1 MNFVKVSFWRIFW
14 PTIIAS
20 LILSAL
26 GWVFWILVFTGLTAE
41 EPETASPAV
50 LHLKLN
56 GVIADRS
63 DATFDG
69 MSFKIANKIGLADLL
84 VGFESAKNDPDVKGI
99 YLDLGAIDCGYATA
113 FEIRKAI
120 KDFRTS
126 GKFVTAYLSG
136 EVISQKQYLISSA
149 ASEIYGFPSAAMEFV
164 GLGAELMFYKNTFDK
179 LGLEMQ
185 VIRGAN
191 NDFKSA
197 VEPYFL
203 DKMSDSSRFQMQQY
217 ITSIWNEYCQHV
229 AQDRGVSVNVLNAI
243 ANDLKVQRLS
253 DAYEFRLIDGV
264 CYQDE
269 VEDKI
274 MQKAQLAD
282 NTELMAFE
290 KYAKNTFEM
299 DQLGISYDANKIA
312 VINAEGAIMV
322 DGDEIASR
330 KIIQLFREV
339 RKDKSVKGVVFR
351 VNSPGGSALASEEIW
366 REVALTAKQ
375 KMLVVSMGDVA
386 ASGGYYIATPAEM
399 IFAEPTTITGS
410 IGVFGVIPYT
420 GNLLEK
426 NLGLTF
432 DRVQTHKHSVLS
444 LNRKLTADELA
455 VIQGE
460 VNATYDLFKTRVA
473 NGRKLSPEA
482 VSRIARGRVW
492 TGAAAVKVGLV
503 DRLGGLTDAI
513 NYVTA
518 KLSMKNAIVQYWPKV
533 SIDPIQELLAKI
545 SEERTTTVKVKSL
558 SMPKV
563 LDETL
568 QELAHLEQWTGIQM
582 RLPYTLKIN

>member
-1 MNFVKVSFWRIFW
+1 MNNVKISFWHIFW

-56 GVIADRS
+56 GTISDRS
-63 DATFDG
+63 DAAFDG
-69 MSFKIANKIGLADLL
+69 MSFTITNKIGLADLL
-84 VGFESAKNDPDVKGI
+84 VGFENAKNDPDVKGI

-113 FEIRKAI
+113 FEIRKALT
-120 KDFRTS
+120 DFRAS
-126 GKFVTAYLSG
+126 GKFITAYLSG

-149 ASEIYGFPSAAMEFV
+149 ASEIYGFPSATMEFV

-197 VEPYFL
+197 VEPYFM
-203 DKMSDSSRFQMQQY
+203 DKMSDSSRFQLQQY
-217 ITSIWNEYCQHV
+217 ITSMWGDYCKTI
-229 AQDRGVSVNVLNAI
+229 ATERGVSEIKLNQI
-243 ANDLKVQRLS
+243 ANELKIQRLS
-253 DAYEFRLIDGV
+253 DAYKFKLIDGL

-269 VEDKI
+269 VENKI
-274 MQKAQLAD
+274 MRKANLAD
-282 NTELMAFE
+282 GTEIMSFE
-290 KYAKNTFEM
+290 TYAKNTFEV
-299 DQLGISYDANKIA
+299 DQLGISDIDKRIA
-312 VINAEGAIMV
+312 VINAEGSIMV

-330 KIIQLFREV
+330 KLIQLFREV
-339 RKDKSVKGVVFR
+339 RKDKSIKGVVFR

-366 REVALTAKQ
+366 REVELTAQVKT
-375 KMLVVSMGDVA
+375 LVVSMGDVA
-386 ASGGYYIATPAEM
+386 ASGGYYIATPAEI

-420 GNLLEK
+420 GRLLEK
-426 NLGLTF
+426 NLGLSF
-432 DRVQTHKHSVLS
+432 DRVQTHQHSVLS
-444 LNRKLTADELA
+444 LNRKLTVDELSI
-455 VIQGE
+455 IQGE
-460 VNATYDLFKTRVA
+460 VNSTYELFKSRVA
-473 NGRKLSPEA
+473 NGRKLTLSQ
-482 VSRIARGRVW
+482 VNRIARGRVW

-503 DRLGGLTDAI
+503 DKLGGLNDAI
-513 NYVTA
+513 SYLST
-518 KLSMKNAIVQYWPKV
+518 KLSLKDPIVQYWPKV
-533 SIDPIQELLAKI
+533 TVDPIQELLEKI
-545 SEERTTTVKVKSL
+545 SEETTTALKVKTI

-563 LDETL
+563 LDQTL
-568 QELAHLEQWTGIQM
+568 KELAHLEQWTGIQM

>member
-1 MNFVKVSFWRIFW
+1 
-14 PTIIAS
+14 
-20 LILSAL
+20 
-26 GWVFWILVFTGLTAE
+26 
-41 EPETASPAV
+41 
-50 LHLKLN
+50 
-56 GVIADRS
+56 
-63 DATFDG
+63 
-69 MSFKIANKIGLADLL
+69 
-84 VGFESAKNDPDVKGI
+84 
-99 YLDLGAIDCGYATA
+99 
-113 FEIRKAI
+113 
-120 KDFRTS
+120 
-126 GKFVTAYLSG
+126 
-136 EVISQKQYLISSA
+136 
-149 ASEIYGFPSAAMEFV
+149 MEFV

-217 ITSIWNEYCQHV
+217 ITSIWNEYCQTV

-253 DAYEFRLIDGV
+253 DAYKFRLIDGV

-269 VEDKI
+269 VEAK
-274 MQKAQLAD
+274 MMRKAKLAD

-299 DQLGISYDANKIA
+299 DQLGISYDADKIA

-339 RKDKSVKGVVFR
+339 RKDKSIKGVVFR

-432 DRVQTHKHSVLS
+432 DRVQTHNHSVLS

-482 VSRIARGRVW
+482 VNRIARGRVW
-492 TGAAAVKVGLV
+492 TGSAALKVGLV

-545 SEERTTTVKVKSL
+545 SEETTTAVKVKSL

>member
-14 PTIIAS
+14 PTFIAS

-26 GWVFWILVFTGLTAE
+26 GWVFWIIVFAGITAE
-41 EPETASPAV
+41 EPETATSSV

-69 MSFKIANKIGLADLL
+69 MSFEIANKIGLADLL
-84 VGFESAKNDPDVKGI
+84 VGFETAKNDPDVKGI

-185 VIRGAN
+185 VIRGVN

-217 ITSIWNEYCQHV
+217 ISSTWNEYCQTV

-253 DAYEFRLIDGV
+253 DAYKFRLIDGV

-274 MQKAQLAD
+274 MRKAQLAD
-282 NTELMAFE
+282 NTELLAFE

-299 DQLGISYDANKIA
+299 DQLGISYDADKIA

-339 RKDKSVKGVVFR
+339 RKDKSIKGVVFR

-366 REVALTAKQ
+366 REVALTARQ

-386 ASGGYYIATPAEM
+386 ASGGYYIATPAEV

-426 NLGLTF
+426 NIGLTF
-432 DRVQTHKHSVLS
+432 DRVQTHNHSVLS

-482 VSRIARGRVW
+482 VNRIARGRVW

-545 SEERTTTVKVKSL
+545 SEETTTTIKVKSL